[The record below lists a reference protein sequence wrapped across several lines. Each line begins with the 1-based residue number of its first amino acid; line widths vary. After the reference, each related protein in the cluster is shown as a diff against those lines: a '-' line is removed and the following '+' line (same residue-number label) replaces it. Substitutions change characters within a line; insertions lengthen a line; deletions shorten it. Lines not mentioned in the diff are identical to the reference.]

1 MKKHTLFAL
10 LGAGTLALSA
20 SVGFAAWTI
29 NAREAKDN
37 ASINVSADGTVNDN
51 RIEISKSGEGTTS
64 GFASGSGIAFRA
76 VQNTAITNPWLSA
89 DPLDDSEK
97 LSLTYNLYVKGK
109 TGLKLSVNGKV
120 ADVGEGT
127 KYDTLAGS
135 GIVGALPS
143 IPTSGIALTEQNQ
156 GSGSTPSTYFAS
168 IQLEFSW
175 GSKFKSTKDEDKEK
189 IVNPYTYYNQQKYS
203 DPLAKDAKDTLS
215 QLKNLESYGGLQF
228 QFTVSVT
235 A

>member
-120 ADVGEGT
+120 VDVGEGT
-127 KYDTLAGS
+127 KYETLAGL
-135 GIVGALPS
+135 GIVGKLPS
-143 IPTSGIALTEQNQ
+143 ISTSGIALTEQNK
-156 GSGSTPSTYFAS
+156 GSDSTPSTYFAS

-175 GSKFKSTKDEDKEK
+175 GSKFKSTKDEDKGK
-189 IVNPYTYYNQQKYS
+189 IVNPYTYYNQQECN
-203 DPLAKDAKDTLS
+203 DEWAKEAKDTLS
-215 QLKNLESYGGLQF
+215 QLKNLEGYSGLQF
-228 QFTVSVT
+228 QFTVSV
-235 A
+235 AA

>member
-29 NAREAKDN
+29 NARDVKDD

-64 GFASGSGIAFRA
+64 GFASGSGIAFKA
-76 VQNTAITNPWLSA
+76 VTDPTITNPWLSA
-89 DPLDDSEK
+89 DPIDDSEK

-120 ADVGEGT
+120 TDVGEGK
-127 KYDTLAGS
+127 KYDALAGAN
-135 GIVGALPS
+135 IVGALPS
-143 IPTSGIALTEQNQ
+143 ISTSIDLTELNQ
-156 GSGSTPSTYFAS
+156 GSGSNPSTYTAS
-168 IQLEFSW
+168 IPLNFSW
-175 GSKFKSTKDEDKEK
+175 GSKFTSTKTRA
-189 IVNPYTYYNQQKYS
+189 IVNPYTYYNEQEYG
-203 DPLAKDAKDTLS
+203 DLLAKDAKDTLS
-215 QLKNLESYGGLQF
+215 QLKNLEGYTGLKF
-228 QFTVSVT
+228 EFTVSV
-235 A
+235 AA

>member
-64 GFASGSGIAFRA
+64 GFASSSGIAFNA
-76 VQNTAITNPWLSA
+76 VKDTKITNPWLSA
-89 DPLDDSEK
+89 DPFDDSEK

-120 ADVGEGT
+120 TDVGEGK
-127 KYDTLAGS
+127 KYDALAGAN
-135 GIVGALPS
+135 IVGALPS
-143 IPTSGIALTEQNQ
+143 ISTSGLDLTEQNK

-168 IQLEFSW
+168 IQLQFSW
-175 GSKFKSTKDEDKEK
+175 GSKFTSTKANGK
-189 IVNPYTYYNQQKYS
+189 IVNPYTYYNEQEYS

-228 QFTVSVT
+228 QFTVSV
-235 A
+235 AA